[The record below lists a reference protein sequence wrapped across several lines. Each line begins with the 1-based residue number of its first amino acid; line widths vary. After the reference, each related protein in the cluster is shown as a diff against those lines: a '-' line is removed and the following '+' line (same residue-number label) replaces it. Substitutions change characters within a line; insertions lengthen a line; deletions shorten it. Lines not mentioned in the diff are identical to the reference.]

1 MDAGPLSPELVAD
14 YQRAVEA
21 VGWLERPRLHVEL
34 AGADR
39 AKFLHNFC
47 TADIRK
53 LAIGRGCEAF
63 VTSGQ
68 GKTLDFV
75 TVFAGPDSLTVSGEP
90 GGGPKL
96 VAHLDRYLIREQV
109 TLHERSDEWGEIL
122 LVGPQAEAL
131 LAGLG
136 IADLPVGPWGEAVA
150 EVAEQRVRLRRID
163 ELNAPAWT
171 LVTENAGL
179 PAVRHALNAA
189 GAAQI
194 DPVVAEILR
203 VEAGF
208 PRFGRDVSDKNLPQ
222 EVHRDE
228 HAISFTK
235 GCYLGQETVA
245 RIDALGHV
253 NRTLCRLAFSGPAVP
268 PAGMPFEQAGQAVGE
283 ITSAVW
289 SPRLGAIGLGYVR
302 RGHSEPGATFTTPV
316 GMAMLRPA
324 I

>member
-14 YQRAVEA
+14 YRRAVEA
-21 VGWLERPRLHVEL
+21 VGWLERPRLNVEL

-53 LAIGRGCEAF
+53 LAVGRGCEAF

-75 TVFAGPDSLTVSGEP
+75 TVFAGAESLTVSGEP

-109 TLHERSDEWGEIL
+109 TLRDRSDEWGEIL
-122 LVGPQAEAL
+122 LVGPQSEAL

-136 IADLPVGPWGEAVA
+136 IAELPAAPWGEVLAQVG
-150 EVAEQRVRLRRID
+150 ELPVRLRRID
-163 ELNAPAWT
+163 ELSAPAWT
-171 LVTENAGL
+171 LVAENAYL
-179 PAVRHALNAA
+179 PAVRDELIAA
-189 GAAQI
+189 GATQV
-194 DPVVAEILR
+194 DPVAAEILR

-208 PRFGRDVSDKNLPQ
+208 PLFGQDVSDKNLPQ
-222 EVHRDE
+222 EVSRDE
-228 HAISFTK
+228 RAISFTK

-253 NRTLCRLAFSGPAVP
+253 NRMLCRLTFSGAELPAVGT
-268 PAGMPFEQAGQAVGE
+268 ALEQAGQAVGE
-283 ITSAVW
+283 VTSSVW

-302 RGHSEPGATFTTPV
+302 RGHSGPEAKFTTPV
-316 GMAMLRPA
+316 GTATLRKA
-324 I
+324 N